1 MEKRWC
7 IIYIEKPWPGW
18 LHSDPIHV
26 LNTPAIQI
34 RSYKLYKACNIDRR
48 ATRATRDS
56 ALWACGAAGDSELLG
71 TAMPRRV
78 YHLETQSSKETSSRT
93 GVRCP

>member
-1 MEKRWC
+1 MHYRYSGNLKYFLEVQL
-7 IIYIEKPWPGW
+7 YF
-18 LHSDPIHV
+18 
-26 LNTPAIQI
+26 QI
-34 RSYKLYKACNIDRR
+34 PVYKACNIDRR

>member
-1 MEKRWC
+1 MRDVKFSCMHARIYEILQFESC
-7 IIYIEKPWPGW
+7 I
-18 LHSDPIHV
+18 V
-26 LNTPAIQI
+26 LYN
-34 RSYKLYKACNIDRR
+34 KACNIDRR